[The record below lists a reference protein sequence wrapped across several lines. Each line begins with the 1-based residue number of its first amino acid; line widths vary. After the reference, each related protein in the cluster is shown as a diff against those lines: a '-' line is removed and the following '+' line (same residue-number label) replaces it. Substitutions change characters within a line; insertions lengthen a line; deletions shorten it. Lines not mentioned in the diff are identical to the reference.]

1 MDVEMVTAAAI
12 YLFSTFN
19 YYLSVYR
26 SRAIKK
32 KWKRRRWWMLAIH
45 RNRTKN
51 SMENQLAELYAEPA
65 GEFDNFVRMSCSDFE
80 YLLQKISP
88 MIAKNDTDWRDAI
101 PVKVRLAVTLRYLAT
116 GDSYR
121 SLHYLFK
128 ISSQVISL
136 IVPEVCLALN
146 DVLKDLVKMPK
157 TANEWLSKSQG
168 FNFPHCIGALD
179 GKHLMI
185 LPPPHTASEYF
196 NYKGHFS
203 IVLLALVDSDYC
215 FIFADIGCPGRIN
228 DGGVYNQSVLKQK
241 IDTNVINLPPPSPL
255 PNSNTNF
262 PYVFLADAAFALST
276 HIMKPFPGHHAVG
289 TPERLF
295 NQKLSSSRVTI
306 ENTFGIM
313 SSVFRIFKRPIPLN
327 IPKASLIT
335 MTCVLLHNFLRKSK
349 TSRHM
354 YTPPNSV
361 DKYVNG
367 ELTQPGSWRQNY
379 TGTFDPLQHVPRRA
393 PTCAIE
399 TRLNFM
405 KYIHENNS

>member
-1 MDVEMVTAAAI
+1 
-12 YLFSTFN
+12 
-19 YYLSVYR
+19 
-26 SRAIKK
+26 
-32 KWKRRRWWMLAIH
+32 MLAIH

-157 TANEWLSKSQG
+157 TANEWLSKAQG

-179 GKHLMI
+179 GKHIMI

-196 NYKGHFS
+196 NYKGHLYS
-203 IVLLALVDSDYC
+203 
-215 FIFADIGCPGRIN
+215 
-228 DGGVYNQSVLKQK
+228 
-241 IDTNVINLPPPSPL
+241 
-255 PNSNTNF
+255 
-262 PYVFLADAAFALST
+262 
-276 HIMKPFPGHHAVG
+276 
-289 TPERLF
+289 
-295 NQKLSSSRVTI
+295 
-306 ENTFGIM
+306 
-313 SSVFRIFKRPIPLN
+313 
-327 IPKASLIT
+327 
-335 MTCVLLHNFLRKSK
+335 
-349 TSRHM
+349 
-354 YTPPNSV
+354 
-361 DKYVNG
+361 
-367 ELTQPGSWRQNY
+367 
-379 TGTFDPLQHVPRRA
+379 
-393 PTCAIE
+393 
-399 TRLNFM
+399 
-405 KYIHENNS
+405 